1 MSGSLRPLRAVRS
14 HSQPLEESSGTEA
27 EPTELPKL
35 RREERLDVVRRVDY
49 APYPRARTSQGERVG
64 FTRDLSSSGMC
75 LRIDASEPVGSLL
88 RLSQNEIDGSTTRE
102 SIARVVWS
110 APTVDG
116 GCWVGLAVIEPRR
129 ALRAGSLCQVA

>member
-1 MSGSLRPLRAVRS
+1 MSAPFRPLRAVRAS
-14 HSQPLEESSGTEA
+14 TRPLDENTDVEA
-27 EPTELPKL
+27 EATELPKL
-35 RREERLDVVRRVDY
+35 RREERLDVVRRVEY
-49 APYPRARTSQGERVG
+49 SPYPRAQTSQGERIG

-75 LRIDASEPVGSLL
+75 LRIDVPEPVGSLL
-88 RLSQNEIDGSTTRE
+88 RVSQSEIDGSTTRE

-129 ALRAGSLCQVA
+129 ALRAGSISRVA